1 MANELTGKRYW
12 RSLDE
17 LAGTP
22 EFREWLHRE
31 FPEGASELTSPHS
44 RRSLLKLMAAS
55 FGLAGVISC
64 RRPEE
69 RILPLAKRPED
80 YIPGNPLYYATA
92 MTLGGL
98 ATGLIVEAH
107 DGRPTKIEG
116 NPKHPAS
123 LGAASALAQASIL
136 NLYDPDRSQRVL
148 ENGSPSSWERF
159 AEAIPNLF
167 AAPGEGVWV
176 LSEPSSSPSFAAVRE
191 HFLERFPR
199 ARWVDYDPLGRTA
212 ELEGARIAFG
222 RRLQPHYDFSKAEVI
237 LALDCDFLGV
247 DAPSLRAV
255 RQFAKGRHVEN
266 EHDSMNRLYVA
277 ESAFSITGAMADHR
291 FRIKPSEA
299 AALALALAGKG
310 NGAPYWLDIL
320 RRDLEGHRG
329 RSLVVAGPRQPAAV
343 HALVWLINA
352 ELGNLGETVWFTEPP
367 LPPSPQSIGDLAA
380 ALEAGE
386 IKTLLILGGNPA
398 FDAPADAEL
407 AARLEKAG
415 TVIHLG
421 PEVNETARAARW
433 HLPEAHY
440 LEAWGD
446 ARALDGTASVQQPL
460 IRPLYEGKTAA
471 ETLALVSGY
480 PQQRGYDIVRTYWM
494 ERFSG
499 DRELAWRRALH
510 DGVIEGT
517 AFPRAGVTLRREAVE
532 AEAVKLAASLEAKSG
547 LEVAFYPSASVWDGR
562 FANNGWL
569 QEMPDPM
576 TKLVWDNA
584 ALLSPA
590 TARELGV
597 ETGDVLR
604 LEHEGRSIEV
614 PAYVMPGQADG
625 AVALELGY
633 GRRSVGRVGRGVG
646 HDVYPLRSAATMGY
660 AVGVSASPAGRRYKL
675 VTTQDHHVMEGR
687 PLVREA
693 TIERYRAE
701 PDFVDH
707 AVHVPELGSLYDN
720 PELTGEYQWGMAIDL
735 NACTGCNACLVAC
748 QAENNIAIVGKDEVA
763 RGREMH
769 WIRLDRYF
777 TGEAEDPQAV
787 FQPVACQQCEHAPCE
802 NVCPVVATTHTPEG
816 LNDMVYNRCVGTRYC
831 SNNCPYKVRRFNFLD
846 WHGEVPGVK
855 KLVFN
860 PDVTVRM
867 RGVMEKCTYCVQR
880 IQEKKI
886 QAKAEGRRKIQD
898 GEIVTA
904 CQQTCP
910 AEAIVFGNI
919 ADPNSRVSQ
928 VKKRN
933 RDYAMLAELNVKPRT
948 SYLAK
953 LRNPN
958 PELALAG
965 QDGGGHA
972 STHGPAP
979 PGASPFRILNSA
991 EGA

>member
-1 MANELTGKRYW
+1 MANELTGKHYW

-17 LAGTP
+17 LTGTP

-44 RRSLLKLMAAS
+44 RRRLLKLMAAS
-55 FGLAGVISC
+55 FGLAGLISC

-69 RILPLAKRPED
+69 RILPLAERPED

-92 MTLGGL
+92 MTVGGL

-107 DGRPTKIEG
+107 DGHPTKIEG

-148 ENGSPSSWERF
+148 ENGRPSSWERF
-159 AEAIPNLF
+159 SQAVPNLF
-167 AAPGEGVWV
+167 PAPGEGVWV
-176 LSEPSSSPSFAAVRE
+176 LSEPASSPSLGAVRR
-191 HFLERFPR
+191 HFLDRFPR
-199 ARWVDYDPLGRTA
+199 AQWVDYDPLSRSA
-212 ELEGARIAFG
+212 ELQGARIAFG
-222 RRLQPHYDFSKAEVI
+222 RRLQPQYDFSKAEVI
-237 LALDCDFLGV
+237 FALDCDFLGV
-247 DAPSLRAV
+247 DVPSLRAV
-255 RQFAKGRHVEN
+255 KQFAKGRHVEN

-291 FRIKPSEA
+291 FRIKPSGA

-320 RRDLEGHRG
+320 RRDLEAHRG

-367 LPPSPQSIGDLAA
+367 LPPSPQSVGDLAA

-386 IKTLLILGGNPA
+386 VKTLLILGGNPA

-421 PEVNETARAARW
+421 AEVNETARAAHW

-499 DRELAWRRALH
+499 DKERAWRRALH

-517 AFPRAGVTLRREAVE
+517 AFAPVEVALRRDAVD
-532 AEAVKLAASLEAKSG
+532 AEAAKLAASLEGQSG

-604 LEHEGRSIEV
+604 LEREGRSIEV
-614 PAYVMPGQADG
+614 PVYVMPGQADG
-625 AVALELGY
+625 AIALEVGY
-633 GRRSVGRVGRGVG
+633 GRRNVGRVGNGVG
-646 HDVYPLRSAATMGY
+646 HDVYPLRTAATMGY
-660 AVGVSASPAGRRYKL
+660 AAGVSASPAGRRYKL
-675 VTTQDHHVMEGR
+675 VTTQEHHVMEGR
-687 PLVREA
+687 PLVLEA
-693 TIERYRAE
+693 TIEHYRTE
-701 PDFVDH
+701 PDFVDQ
-707 AVHVPELGSLYDN
+707 AVHVPEPESLYEHPD
-720 PELTGEYQWGMAIDL
+720 LTGEYQWGMAIDL

-748 QAENNIAIVGKDEVA
+748 QVENNIAIVGKKEVA

-777 TGEAEDPQAV
+777 TGDIADPRAV

-802 NVCPVVATTHTPEG
+802 NVCPVAATSHSPEG

-846 WHGEVPGVK
+846 WHGDVPGVK

-886 QAKAEGRRKIQD
+886 QAKTEGRRQIED

-910 AEAIVFGNI
+910 ADAIVFGNI

-933 RDYAMLAELNVKPRT
+933 RDYVMLAELNVKPRT

-958 PELALAG
+958 PELALAETN
-965 QDGGGHA
+965 GGGHA
-972 STHGPAP
+972 SMHGPAP

-991 EGA
+991 EGV